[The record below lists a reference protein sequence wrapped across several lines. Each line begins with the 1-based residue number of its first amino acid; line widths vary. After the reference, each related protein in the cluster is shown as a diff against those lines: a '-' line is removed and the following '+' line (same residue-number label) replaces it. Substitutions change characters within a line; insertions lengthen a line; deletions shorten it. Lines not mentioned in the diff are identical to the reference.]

1 MGATLS
7 CRKTTR
13 LVDNILVDTTSHAS
27 HPFYFSPDSTIWKI
41 NREQVLLLNGAR
53 VLLMQ
58 IAHPLVA
65 ESVYQHSYVFD
76 KPFLRLKRTLDLT
89 LATVFGTVEEVEQA
103 ISEID
108 RVHRAATGQLEIA
121 IGHYPSG
128 TAYNPR
134 NPKLAM
140 WVFATLVEGAI
151 HGYETYIQPLSDA
164 DKQAF
169 YMDSIRVAGL
179 FGIKSARIPTTYDG
193 LLDYIDTSIAR
204 GDVIVGETARKIA
217 PFIMG
222 QTRWYA
228 APLAYPISRL
238 TVALLPDPLREQYG
252 YELSSFESTAVD
264 VGLKATRQIVPLLPS
279 PIRYVRAYHRAA
291 KRVSKTNT
299 DS

>member
-7 CRKTTR
+7 CRKTKR
-13 LVDNILVDTTSHAS
+13 LVGNILVDTTTQPS
-27 HPFYFSPDSTIWKI
+27 HPFYFAPDSTIWKI

-89 LATVFGTVEEVEQA
+89 LATVFGTTEEVEQA
-103 ISEID
+103 INEID
-108 RVHRAATGQLEIA
+108 RVHRAATGQLETA
-121 IGHYPSG
+121 IGHYSSG

-140 WVFATLVEGAI
+140 WVFSTLVEGAI
-151 HGYETYIQPLSDA
+151 HGYETYIQPLSNA

-169 YMDSIRVAGL
+169 YTDSVRVAGL
-179 FGIKSARIPTTYDG
+179 FGIKPARIPATYDG
-193 LLDYIDTSIAR
+193 LLDYIDTSITR
-204 GDVIVGETARKIA
+204 GNVVVGETARKIA

-238 TVALLPDPLREQYG
+238 TFAMLPVPLRQQYG
-252 YELSSFESTAVD
+252 YELSPLETRAVD
-264 VGLKATRQIVPLLPS
+264 VGLRATRQIVPLLPS
-279 PIRYVRAYHRAA
+279 PIRYVRAYHRAS
-291 KRVSKTNT
+291 KRVIKTNA